1 MIYQLQSMTHHFVCL
16 SEKRRNPYG
25 PVCIFR
31 KLMKFSKWQPLIRKT
46 SLWFLCVRFAFLFT
60 TDSLPNIFWSVI
72 KLPLRKRGQFSGT
85 HVTCRITTG
94 LNFFISGSC
103 LHQKWHQLVVVTPPF
118 IKMMM
123 FQFLSTIQLC
133 YWCSFSEKWPTQKW
147 CFGWFRNNPQ
157 NYATLRNKK

>member
-1 MIYQLQSMTHHFVCL
+1 M
-16 SEKRRNPYG
+16 
-25 PVCIFR
+25 CIFR

-94 LNFFISGSC
+94 LNFFISEAC
-103 LHQKWHQLVVVTPPF
+103 LHQKCYQLVVMTPPF
-118 IKMMM
+118 MLNDDVPVFEHYTTLLLVFWILDHYQYQTGILKT
-123 FQFLSTIQLC
+123 S
-133 YWCSFSEKWPTQKW
+133 SQKW
-147 CFGWFRNNPQ
+147 LNSGAKRRVRFRSKSSEPG
-157 NYATLRNKK
+157 KSWM

>member
-1 MIYQLQSMTHHFVCL
+1 M
-16 SEKRRNPYG
+16 
-25 PVCIFR
+25 CIFR

-94 LNFFISGSC
+94 LNFFISEACALFAPKILSISC
-103 LHQKWHQLVVVTPPF
+103 RDSTLYAKW
-118 IKMMM
+118 
-123 FQFLSTIQLC
+123 
-133 YWCSFSEKWPTQKW
+133 WCSSFWVLYNFVIGVLFLKNDPLKSGVSDDLETTLKIMLLYVTKNSSILRLI
-147 CFGWFRNNPQ
+147 C
-157 NYATLRNKK
+157 YASSPLF

>member
-1 MIYQLQSMTHHFVCL
+1 M
-16 SEKRRNPYG
+16 
-25 PVCIFR
+25 CIFR

-94 LNFFISGSC
+94 LNFFHLGVLFAPKMLSISCHDST
-103 LHQKWHQLVVVTPPF
+103 LYAKW
-118 IKMMM
+118 
-123 FQFLSTIQLC
+123 
-133 YWCSFSEKWPTQKW
+133 WCSSIWVLYNFVIGVLFLKNDPLKSGVSDDLETTLKIMLLYVTKNSSILRLI
-147 CFGWFRNNPQ
+147 C
-157 NYATLRNKK
+157 YASSPLF

>member
-1 MIYQLQSMTHHFVCL
+1 M
-16 SEKRRNPYG
+16 
-25 PVCIFR
+25 CIFR

-103 LHQKWHQLVVVTPPF
+103 LHQKCYQLVVMTPPF
-118 IKMMM
+118 MYAKW
-123 FQFLSTIQLC
+123 
-133 YWCSFSEKWPTQKW
+133 WCSSIWVLYNFVIGVLFLKNDPLKSGVSDDLETTLKIMLLYVTKNSSILRLI
-147 CFGWFRNNPQ
+147 C
-157 NYATLRNKK
+157 YASSPLF